1 MLVEGHLWSIE
12 LTDCFNRKTSRL
24 LREYQS
30 VAVEVLKLPWQ
41 SGSQT
46 WLCAFYGRGVGSY
59 SVAHATDLIDM
70 ESAPINIPRIKSL
83 LAEDLKSIAIPQ
95 AFIPLQS
102 MPVTTQG
109 KLDRKTLQELSDQL
123 DPANWAKFSGSKLAQ
138 DHVK

>member
-1 MLVEGHLWSIE
+1 MN
-12 LTDCFNRKTSRL
+12 LTDRLNRKTSRL

-41 SGSQT
+41 RGSQT
-46 WLCAFYGRGVGSY
+46 LLCAFYARTVGSY
-59 SVAHATDLIDM
+59 SVAQATDLIDM
-70 ESAPINIPRIKSL
+70 ESAPMDIPRIKSS

-123 DPANWAKFSGSKLAQ
+123 DSASWAKFSGSKLAE